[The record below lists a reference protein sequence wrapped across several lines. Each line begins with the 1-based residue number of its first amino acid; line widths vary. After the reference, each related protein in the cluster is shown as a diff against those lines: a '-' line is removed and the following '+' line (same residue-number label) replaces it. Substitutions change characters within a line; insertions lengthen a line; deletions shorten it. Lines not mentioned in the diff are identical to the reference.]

1 MNAHTHEAADTA
13 KPDTAKLNTNS
24 DVRDT
29 AVRNTDVHKTAA
41 SKTTGSKT
49 PEFMA
54 TASKP
59 AGFRRRYAAFSLDF
73 AGLALLA
80 TAFTWSRVHAGWLL
94 VQGGTLKLTDNIG
107 QALADGMMTGTPP
120 AQLAA
125 AVQHDPAI
133 MAVAGT
139 LQSDLWRMCWPW
151 LLAYALLAA
160 LLHIGGEC
168 SRWQASPGKHAL
180 GMRVVDRDGEGI
192 GILRAGLR
200 YLASA
205 LSWLTLNL
213 GHLLA
218 AVPPQKRALH
228 DYIAGTRVVI
238 DVEAPPLPTWARA
251 WLWLQVA
258 TIVLVTGW
266 VMYRYFVALQ
276 ASLGIG

>member
-1 MNAHTHEAADTA
+1 MSARTHGATGTTGFDTTVSGM
-13 KPDTAKLNTNS
+13 PGS
-24 DVRDT
+24 SVSGPG
-29 AVRNTDVHKTAA
+29 A
-41 SKTTGSKT
+41 SGSKT
-49 PEFMA
+49 PEFI
-54 TASKP
+54 TIASRA

-94 VQGGTLKLTDNIG
+94 VHDGTLKLTGDVG
-107 QALADGMMTGTPP
+107 QALVDGMMTGTPP
-120 AQLAA
+120 AQLVAA
-125 AVQHDPAI
+125 LQHDPAI
-133 MAVAGT
+133 MAAAGT

-168 SRWQASPGKHAL
+168 SRWHASPGKHAL
-180 GMRVVDRDGEGI
+180 GMRVVDRDGEGV
-192 GILRAGLR
+192 GIARASLR

-228 DYIAGTRVVI
+228 DYIAGTRVVVDI
-238 DVEAPPLPTWARA
+238 EAPPMPTWARA

-258 TIVLVTGW
+258 TVVLVTGW